1 MGIIPRENKFFFF
14 LEKISQNVVEGAKSL
29 CDLIKDFDGGED
41 KAKKVLDREHE
52 GDILTHEIV
61 DLLNRTFITPID
73 REDIYGLVSHLDDI
87 LDLIEEVAD
96 RIVMYKVRMPEPS
109 AQKLAEIV
117 LATSEEVNKA
127 IQGMKNLKR
136 SRRILDHCIE
146 INRLENEGDRLSR
159 EALATLLNEGD
170 DPVYVIKMKEI
181 LECLEAA
188 IDKCEDVANII
199 ESVVVKYA

>member
-14 LEKISQNVVEGAKSL
+14 LEKISQNVVEGAKAL
-29 CDLIKDFDGGED
+29 CDFIKNFDGGVD
-41 KAKKVLDREHE
+41 KAKKVLEREHE
-52 GDILTHEIV
+52 GDILTHEII
-61 DLLNRTFITPID
+61 DLLNRSFITPID
-73 REDIYGLVSHLDDI
+73 REDIHGLVTSLDDI
-87 LDLIEEVAD
+87 IDLIEEVAD
-96 RIVMYKVRMPEPS
+96 RIVMYKVAMPEVN
-109 AQKLAEIV
+109 ALKLAEIV
-117 LATSEEVNKA
+117 LAASEEVNKA

-146 INRLENEGDRLSR
+146 VNRLENEGDRLSR

-170 DPVYVIKMKEI
+170 DPVYVIKLKEI
-181 LECLEAA
+181 FECLESA